1 MISVDRPSYPVLEKK
16 LTSLLNEQIGGLSLE
31 TMSTLDDRISL
42 QYQYRRQPGFD
53 WAAFTNELNRLA
65 GATKIDVFV
74 G

>member
-1 MISVDRPSYPVLEKK
+1 MISVDRPAYPVMEKK
-16 LTSLLNEQIGGLSLE
+16 LTSFLKEQIHGLSLE

-42 QYQYRRQPGFD
+42 HYQYRRQPGFD
-53 WAAFTNELNRLA
+53 WGAFTNELNKLA